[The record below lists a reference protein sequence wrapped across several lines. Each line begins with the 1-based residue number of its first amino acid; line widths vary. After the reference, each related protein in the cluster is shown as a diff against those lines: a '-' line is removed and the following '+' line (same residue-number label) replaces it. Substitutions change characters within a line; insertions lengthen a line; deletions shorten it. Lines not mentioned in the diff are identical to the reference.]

1 MGLMTWQQGAGWEPG
16 VAGSKELNH
25 PMWQAPLFA
34 ELCNHSFV
42 NATHVTMSQKRKFL
56 TLEERIK
63 VIERSDK
70 GDAARRIAA
79 DLNVGKTQIQNI
91 IKDKVQFSPF

>member
-1 MGLMTWQQGAGWEPG
+1 
-16 VAGSKELNH
+16 
-25 PMWQAPLFA
+25 
-34 ELCNHSFV
+34 
-42 NATHVTMSQKRKFL
+42 MSRKRKFL

>member
-1 MGLMTWQQGAGWEPG
+1 
-16 VAGSKELNH
+16 
-25 PMWQAPLFA
+25 
-34 ELCNHSFV
+34 
-42 NATHVTMSQKRKFL
+42 MSQKRKTL

-79 DLNVGKTQIQNI
+79 DFNIGKTQIQNI
-91 IKDKVQFSPF
+91 IKDKVQLSPFLIEQTYLPCILSISFI